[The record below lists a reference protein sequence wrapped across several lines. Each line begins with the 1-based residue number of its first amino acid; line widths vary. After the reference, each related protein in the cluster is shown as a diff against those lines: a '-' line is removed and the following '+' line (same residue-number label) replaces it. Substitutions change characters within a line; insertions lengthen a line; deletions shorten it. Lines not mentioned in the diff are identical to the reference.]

1 MKFKCSLFSENHIT
15 DSITVPL
22 SNQCQSKNQKLLL
35 IWKYKAQLGD
45 AVPGDS
51 SRPRRKERRRTQAE
65 AQEAGAG
72 GQCDRKLRR
81 GLEEEGGVC
90 RGGSNGRE
98 RGGGRSG
105 HVTRIV

>member
-1 MKFKCSLFSENHIT
+1 MPGRPALPIT
-15 DSITVPL
+15 KPRGTEAMIAHLEV
-22 SNQCQSKNQKLLL
+22 QG
-35 IWKYKAQLGD
+35 AARRD